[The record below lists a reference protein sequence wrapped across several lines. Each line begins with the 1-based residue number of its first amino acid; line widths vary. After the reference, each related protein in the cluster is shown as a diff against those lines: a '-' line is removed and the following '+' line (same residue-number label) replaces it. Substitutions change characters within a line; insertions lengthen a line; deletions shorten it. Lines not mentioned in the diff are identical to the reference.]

1 MKLTKIKLYRLE
13 RGIFQWEVAKKIGI
27 PESQLSKIENG
38 RIAPSQDLVK
48 KIAAALEVLP
58 ECLQEA
64 QDYK

>member
-1 MKLTKIKLYRLE
+1 MKLTKIKLLRMQ

-38 RIAPSQDLVK
+38 RVAPSQDLVK

-58 ECLQEA
+58 ECLQEV

>member
-38 RIAPSQDLVK
+38 RVAPSQDLVK

-58 ECLQEA
+58 ECLQEE